1 MPEILGISA
10 PVLSIN
16 FTSSI
21 MYAVLSAFNFVV
33 TFILNAPVIPM
44 YPFGALVSS
53 ISNINSCPSVVI
65 AISPVVNVPSPLF
78 VTVTTSPA
86 SVLIVNSA
94 PGSKFPSS
102 STLFMFK
109 LNFPS
114 VFWFSTFKVIVLS
127 INSYVTPGTV
137 GISAPVL
144 SINFTS
150 SIMYAVLSAFNFVVT
165 FILNAPVIPM
175 YPFGALV
182 SSISNINS
190 CPSVVIA
197 ISPVVNVPSPLF
209 VTVTTS
215 PASVLIV
222 NSAPGSK
229 FPSSSTLFMFKLN
242 FPSVFWFSTFKV
254 IVLSINSYVTPGT
267 VGISAPVLS
276 RNFISST
283 MYPVPVVFSFV
294 VIFTL
299 NGSTIPIYP
308 PGTFIS
314 SISNI
319 NSSPSDV
326 IAMSADVNVPSPL
339 FVTVI
344 TLLSSVIIVNA
355 APGSKFPSSSTL
367 FMFKLNFPSNISS
380 FSTFITGWSSAS
392 ANHNVAVVLYIL
404 SYVQFA
410 SIFTSVKSNSADHKL
425 DIFK

>member
-1 MPEILGISA
+1 MPEIL
-10 PVLSIN
+10 
-16 FTSSI
+16 
-21 MYAVLSAFNFVV
+21 
-33 TFILNAPVIPM
+33 
-44 YPFGALVSS
+44 
-53 ISNINSCPSVVI
+53 
-65 AISPVVNVPSPLF
+65 
-78 VTVTTSPA
+78 
-86 SVLIVNSA
+86 
-94 PGSKFPSS
+94 
-102 STLFMFK
+102 
-109 LNFPS
+109 
-114 VFWFSTFKVIVLS
+114 
-127 INSYVTPGTV
+127 

-294 VIFTL
+294 V
-299 NGSTIPIYP
+299 
-308 PGTFIS
+308 TFILNAPIIPTYPFGAVVS
-314 SISNI
+314 SIFNI
-319 NSSPSDV
+319 NSSPSVV
-326 IAMSADVNVPSPL
+326 IAMSPVVNLPL
-339 FVTVI
+339 PLSVTDIV
-344 TLLSSVIIVNA
+344 LPSSVSIVNS
-355 APGSKFPSSSTL
+355 APGIRIPSSSIL
-367 FMFKLNFPSNISS
+367 FIFKLNFPSIFFSWFFTFMVIVLSS
-380 FSTFITGWSSAS
+380 VS
-392 ANHNVAVVLYIL
+392 
-404 SYVQFA
+404 
-410 SIFTSVKSNSADHKL
+410 
-425 DIFK
+425 